1 MYVQMPIFF
10 CELGEFKE
18 LHQEILGVG
27 VTLDLGR
34 AYITKR
40 SRGEEDPEVLEKLN
54 EILVIN

>member
-1 MYVQMPIFF
+1 MPIFF